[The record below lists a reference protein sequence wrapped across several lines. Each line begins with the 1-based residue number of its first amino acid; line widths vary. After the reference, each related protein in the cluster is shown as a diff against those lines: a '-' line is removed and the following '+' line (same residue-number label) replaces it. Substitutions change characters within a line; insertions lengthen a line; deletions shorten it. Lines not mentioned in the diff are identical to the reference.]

1 MTGAVLYV
9 DDEASNL
16 LVFEAALKKH
26 LPVLTA
32 TSGEKALELLRAHE
46 VAVLVADQRMPGM
59 TGVQLIEVVKGE
71 FPDVLRM
78 LMTAYS
84 DLDAAID
91 AINLGQVQRYIQ
103 KPWEPVQLRSELTQA
118 RDLFLSRRRASE
130 LERRLVSTERVYAL
144 GVIAA
149 GIAHEIRNP
158 LSALTMDL
166 DLAQMLLATAPGPGP
181 SELTQTRFTLAD
193 AQHAVGSIKDITESV
208 ELSTRERQD
217 GPVDLKEIVELACRS
232 VRGEM
237 RRRGRI
243 ELKLQAVPKVQGSAT
258 RLGQVVLN
266 LLVNALEAMDP
277 VKRISNEAVIELA
290 ENAGHVVLS
299 VTDNG
304 PGIEPAV
311 LAHVFDPF
319 FTTKRQGGTGLGLA
333 ISKTIVTELGGALEV
348 QSSPGQG
355 TRFWVRLPSLGKAV

>member
-1 MTGAVLYV
+1 
-9 DDEASNL
+9 
-16 LVFEAALKKH
+16 
-26 LPVLTA
+26 
-32 TSGEKALELLRAHE
+32 
-46 VAVLVADQRMPGM
+46 VLVADQRMPGM
-59 TGVQLIEVVKGE
+59 TGVQLIEVVRGE

-91 AINLGQVQRYIQ
+91 AINLGRVQRYIQ
-103 KPWEPVQLRSELTQA
+103 KPWEPVQLLSELTQA
-118 RDLFLSRRRASE
+118 RDLFLSRRRLSE

-158 LSALTMDL
+158 LSALPMDL
-166 DLAQMLLATAPGPGP
+166 DLAQMLLAEAPGP
-181 SELTQTRFTLAD
+181 SELTQTRSTLSD

-243 ELKLQAVPKVQGSAT
+243 ELKLSAVPKVQGSPT

-277 VKRISNEAVIELA
+277 AKRTTNLASIELG
-290 ENAGHVVLS
+290 ESAGHVVLA

-304 PGIEPAV
+304 PGIEPGV
-311 LAHVFDPF
+311 LEHVFDPF

-355 TRFWVRLPSLGKAV
+355 TRFWVRLPALGKAV

>member
-1 MTGAVLYV
+1 MNGAVLYV
-9 DDEASNL
+9 DDETSNL

-32 TSGEKALELLRAHE
+32 NSGEKALALLRSNE
-46 VAVLVADQRMPGM
+46 IAVLVADQRMPGM
-59 TGVQLIEVVKGE
+59 TGVQLIEVVRQE

-103 KPWEPVQLRSELTQA
+103 KPWEPVELLSELTQA
-118 RDLFLSRRRASE
+118 RDLFLSRRRLGE
-130 LERRLVSTERVYAL
+130 LEQRLVTTERVYAL

-158 LSALTMDL
+158 LSALTMDI
-166 DLAQMLLATAPGPGP
+166 DLAQMLLSNTPGPAQIDQ
-181 SELTQTRFTLAD
+181 TQKTLGD
-193 AQHAVGSIKDITESV
+193 AHQAASSIKDITESV

-217 GPVDLKEIVELACRS
+217 GPVDLREVVELACRS

-243 ELKLQAVPKVQGSAT
+243 EQRLSTVPKVQGSPT

-277 VKRISNEAVIELA
+277 EKRLANVATVELT
-290 ENAGHVVLS
+290 ENAGHVVLA
-299 VTDNG
+299 VADNG
-304 PGIEPAV
+304 PGIAPSV
-311 LAHVFDPF
+311 LPRVFDPF
-319 FTTKRQGGTGLGLA
+319 FTTKSQGGTGLGLA
-333 ISKTIVTELGGALEV
+333 ISKKIVHELGGALEV
-348 QSSPGQG
+348 ESSPGKG
-355 TRFWVRLPSLGKAV
+355 TRFWMRLPALGRTE